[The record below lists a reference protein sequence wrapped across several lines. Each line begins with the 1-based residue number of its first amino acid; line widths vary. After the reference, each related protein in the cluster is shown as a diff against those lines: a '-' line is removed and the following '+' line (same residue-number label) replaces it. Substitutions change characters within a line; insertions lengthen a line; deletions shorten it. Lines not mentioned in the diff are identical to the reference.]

1 MNKIVREHYP
11 VSQLPE
17 DLRAQF
23 PGVETVRLV
32 IEEGAARQADQKS
45 PGRDETADFWAT
57 LQQARASL
65 KEPRSLG
72 DAVADIRAQRD
83 EWDEE

>member
-1 MNKIVREHYP
+1 MNKVVREHYP

-32 IEEGAARQADQKS
+32 IEEGAARQSENA
-45 PGRDETADFWAT
+45 PLGRREGEDFWAT

-72 DAVADIRAQRD
+72 DAVADIRALRD

>member
-32 IEEGAARQADQKS
+32 IEEGAAQQSDNG
-45 PGRDETADFWAT
+45 PLGRGEGEDFWVT
-57 LQQARASL
+57 LQQARTSL
-65 KEPRSLG
+65 KEPRSLR
-72 DAVADIRAQRD
+72 DAVADIRALRD

>member
-32 IEEGAARQADQKS
+32 IEEG
-45 PGRDETADFWAT
+45 GRDDSAASSARRSRDQMIADFDAV
-57 LQQARASL
+57 RRENHPHVSL
-65 KEPRSLG
+65 D
-72 DAVADIRAQRD
+72 DAVARIRSLRN
-83 EWDEE
+83 EWDD

>member
-32 IEEGAARQADQKS
+32 IEEGAARQSENA
-45 PGRDETADFWAT
+45 PLGRGEGEDFWAT

-65 KEPRSLG
+65 KEPRSLR
-72 DAVADIRAQRD
+72 DAVADIRALRD

>member
-32 IEEGAARQADQKS
+32 IEEGAAQRGEND
-45 PGRDETADFWAT
+45 PLGGDEGRDFWTT

-65 KEPRSLG
+65 KEPRSLR
-72 DAVADIRAQRD
+72 DAVADIRALRD

>member
-1 MNKIVREHYP
+1 MKKIVREHYP

-32 IEEGAARQADQKS
+32 IEEGGKDDIADRSVHRSREQMI
-45 PGRDETADFWAT
+45 ADFDAV
-57 LQQARASL
+57 RCENHPHVSL
-65 KEPRSLG
+65 D
-72 DAVADIRAQRD
+72 DAVARIRALRD
-83 EWDEE
+83 EWDD

>member
-32 IEEGAARQADQKS
+32 IEEGAAREAENA
-45 PGRDETADFWAT
+45 PLGRSEGEDFWAT

-65 KEPRSLG
+65 KEPRSLR
-72 DAVADIRAQRD
+72 DAVADMRALRD